1 MNYWKWS
8 NGETYYKSPRKRI
21 TQKSGQGQR
30 TVSDFGYEEDEQTKQ
45 ISYDSAQNAIAQ
57 SLAFTGTGTD
67 DSFASIN
74 NDNNY
79 DNNYDNDNINNSQN
93 KREHIDNK
101 ISDREM
107 ISQRGTN
114 PFSNQ
119 TSYVNDVVTRDM
131 FLKPINTT
139 QGRTKNQNKTENE

>member
-8 NGETYYKSPRKRI
+8 NGETYYKSPRKRVN
-21 TQKSGQGQR
+21 QEQGQWQ
-30 TVSDFGYEEDEQTKQ
+30 GQEQGYIYEEGEQTTKQ

-57 SLAFTGTGTD
+57 SLAFADID
-67 DSFASIN
+67 DYTN
-74 NDNNY
+74 TNTNM
-79 DNNYDNDNINNSQN
+79 NISNSQN

>member
-8 NGETYYKSPRKRI
+8 NGETYYKSPRKREK
-21 TQKSGQGQR
+21 QNSA
-30 TVSDFGYEEDEQTKQ
+30 SDYGYEEGELTTKQ
-45 ISYDSAQNAIAQ
+45 ISYDSAQNAISQ
-57 SLAFTGTGTD
+57 SLAFTGMNLD
-67 DSFASIN
+67 NEMDADN
-74 NDNNY
+74 NNINNY
-79 DNNYDNDNINNSQN
+79 DGQN
-93 KREHIDNK
+93 KRENIDNK

-114 PFSNQ
+114 PFSTQ

-139 QGRTKNQNKTENE
+139 QGRTKNSNKDSE

>member
-8 NGETYYKSPRKRI
+8 NGESYYKSPRKR
-21 TQKSGQGQR
+21 TSQKNGQGQ
-30 TVSDFGYEEDEQTKQ
+30 TIAMASDYGYEEDNQTTKQ

-57 SLAFTGTGTD
+57 SLAFTGTCTD

-74 NDNNY
+74 SDNNY
-79 DNNYDNDNINNSQN
+79 ENDYTNNSQN
-93 KREHIDNK
+93 NREHIDNK